1 MPQRV
6 VPESRAE
13 AASGHAGV
21 NRAIARFTWES
32 GCDGRLLAGVYLV
45 HGGHDETHG
54 RRACWR
60 GWLARR

>member
-32 GCDGRLLAGVYLV
+32 GCD
-45 HGGHDETHG
+45 DETHG